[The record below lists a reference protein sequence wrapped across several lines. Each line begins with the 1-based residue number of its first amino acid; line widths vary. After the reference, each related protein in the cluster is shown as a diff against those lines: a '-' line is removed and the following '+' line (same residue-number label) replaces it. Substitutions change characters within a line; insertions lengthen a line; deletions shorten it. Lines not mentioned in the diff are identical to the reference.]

1 MSLELNIMNHD
12 FGEKIGVIG
21 GSGLYSINKLKEVKE
36 LEINTPYGKPSDN
49 LLLGKIEDFE
59 VVFLARHGRHHS
71 FLPTEV
77 PYKANIWAMKS
88 LGVKWLISASA
99 VGSLKREIKPL
110 DVVIPNQFID
120 RTHNRPIS
128 FFGKGSVAHIS
139 LADPFCPKLSEIIYQ
154 TSLPLMPK
162 GRDLH
167 NGGTYLCMEGPAF
180 STKAESEFYRSLDC
194 SVIGMTNH
202 TEARLAREAEIS
214 YATIAMSTDY
224 DCWHEDH
231 ENVTVEM
238 VVSNLKSNAEL
249 ATKIICESIREI
261 GAIKPKSIAHDAL
274 KYALLTPKEFIPQET
289 RKEINLLTKKYWGD
303 YNS

>member
-1 MSLELNIMNHD
+1 MSDISQ
-12 FGEKIGVIG
+12 EKIGVIG
-21 GSGLYSINKLKEVKE
+21 GSGLYSINQLKEIKE
-36 LEINTPYGKPSDN
+36 LEIDTPFGKPSDN
-49 LLLGKIEDFE
+49 LLQGKIDGID

-71 FLPTEV
+71 YLPSEV

-128 FFGKGSVAHIS
+128 FFGNGSVAHIS
-139 LADPFCPKLSEIIYQ
+139 LADPFCQNLSEIIYEIA
-154 TSLPLMPK
+154 LPLMPE

-167 NGGTYLCMEGPAF
+167 KGGTYLCMEGPAF
-180 STKAESEFYRSLDC
+180 STKAESEFYRTLNC
-194 SVIGMTNH
+194 SIIGMTNH

-214 YATIAMSTDY
+214 YSTIAMSTDY

-231 ENVTVEM
+231 DNVTVEM
-238 VVSNLKSNAEL
+238 IVSNLKSNAEL
-249 ATKIICESIREI
+249 ATKIICGSIQKI
-261 GAIKPKSIAHDAL
+261 GHLRPKSIAHDAL
-274 KYALLTPKEFIPQET
+274 KYALLTPKEFVPNQT
-289 RKEINLLTKKYWGD
+289 RQDLNLFTKKYWGD
-303 YNS
+303 YCE

>member
-1 MSLELNIMNHD
+1 MNHD
-12 FGEKIGVIG
+12 FEEKIGVIG
-21 GSGLYSINKLKEVKE
+21 GSGLYSINQLTEVKE

-49 LLLGKIEDFE
+49 LLLGKIEGFE

-71 FLPTEV
+71 YLPTEV

-139 LADPFCPKLSEIIYQ
+139 LADPFCQKLSEIIYQ
-154 TSLPLMPK
+154 VALPLMPE

-180 STKAESEFYRSLDC
+180 STKAESEFYRSLNC
-194 SVIGMTNH
+194 HIIGMTNH

-231 ENVTVEM
+231 DNVTVEM

-249 ATKIICESIREI
+249 AAKIICGSIKKI
-261 GAIKPKSIAHDAL
+261 GEIKPKSIAHDAL
-274 KYALLTPKEFIPQET
+274 KYALLTPKEHVPLET

-303 YNS
+303 FTG

>member
-1 MSLELNIMNHD
+1 MNYD
-12 FGEKIGVIG
+12 LGEKIGVIG

-180 STKAESEFYRSLDC
+180 STRAESEFYRSLNC
-194 SVIGMTNH
+194 SIIGMTNH
-202 TEARLAREAEIS
+202 SEARLSREAEIAYS
-214 YATIAMSTDY
+214 TIAMSTDY

-249 ATKIICESIREI
+249 AAKIICGCVKKI
-261 GAIKPKSIAHDAL
+261 GDLKPKSIAHNAL
-274 KYALLTPKEFIPQET
+274 ENALLTQKEHVPKIT
-289 RKEINLLTKKYWGD
+289 REKLNLLTKKYWGD
-303 YNS
+303 YSSNKK